1 MKYLCYILDKVSSSN
16 GDKIFHTG
24 ECPLAH
30 NLYSFPQT
38 KIKFTI
44 IVFCPNSSE
53 HCPQSRVRHIISLP
67 YSPLQTLR
75 GKCDSCFDNIQ
86 DSAQQGGKSGRLL
99 LNLGKITLK
108 QSPMRQLNWDTG
120 LLKFHEIPNYSFGA
134 IS

>member
-1 MKYLCYILDKVSSSN
+1 MKYLCCILDKVSSSN

-67 YSPLQTLR
+67 YSPLQTL
-75 GKCDSCFDNIQ
+75 CYLFPS
-86 DSAQQGGKSGRLL
+86 
-99 LNLGKITLK
+99 LNITLYPQESQEPEVVTSYSAEVQFRIK
-108 QSPMRQLNWDTG
+108 RSVESCLNVLVLW
-120 LLKFHEIPNYSFGA
+120 S
-134 IS
+134 